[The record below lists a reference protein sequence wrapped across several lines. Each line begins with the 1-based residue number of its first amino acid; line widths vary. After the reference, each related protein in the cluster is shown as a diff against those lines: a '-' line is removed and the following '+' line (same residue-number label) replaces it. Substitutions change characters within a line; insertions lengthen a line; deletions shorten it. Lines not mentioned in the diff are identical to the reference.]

1 MTRDSKNIV
10 PVSMAL
16 LLHVVIFS
24 SMIVAFDYARPTPFT
39 PLAVQAT
46 LVPEMPEQESPPP
59 VVEPEPEPEPVIE
72 EPEPEPEPEPDNSEE
87 LRKQAEEEK
96 RRQDAFLE
104 QQRLD
109 ELKKKEAADKK
120 RKEREEAER
129 KKREEEEK
137 ERQRVAAERKRQEDI
152 QRQREENERLR
163 RELEADQRQAELDAE
178 ERRFAARNSAE
189 MAAYQFAIAQ
199 KVRRNWAVPASAG
212 PETKCSVRVTQLP
225 TGEVVGVNIISCN
238 GDAAVLRSVEAAIR
252 LASPLPKP
260 ADPDLFD
267 RNLTLNLTL
276 ERED

>member
-137 ERQRVAAERKRQEDI
+137 ERQRVAAERKREEDI

-225 TGEVVGVNIISCN
+225 GGEVVGVDIISCN

-252 LASPLPKP
+252 RSSPLPKP
-260 ADPDLFD
+260 VDPDLFD